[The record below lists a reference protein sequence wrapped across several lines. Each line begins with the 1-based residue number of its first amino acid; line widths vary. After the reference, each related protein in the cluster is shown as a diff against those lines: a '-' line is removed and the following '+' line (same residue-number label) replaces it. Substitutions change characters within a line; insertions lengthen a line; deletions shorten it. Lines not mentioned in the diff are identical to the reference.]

1 MPQESDFSD
10 KTMIFK
16 LVSSLFCIPFLY
28 HLSYLLTNVI
38 IFEKLVLS
46 FMSVFTHDMI
56 FIF

>member
-28 HLSYLLTNVI
+28 HLSYLLKKVI

-46 FMSVFTHDMI
+46 FMSIVTHDVI